1 MSAFDLITIHNS
13 ALALI
18 DHQPATSLDAFSMDK
33 TVLVNNT
40 VAVAKLARAYGIPTV
55 LTTITAATVGNIYPG
70 VQAQFP
76 DQAPID
82 RTDTNAWADQRF
94 REAMVGTG
102 RKKLVMAGLW
112 TEVCLA
118 YTVLS
123 ARADGY
129 EVYFVEDASA
139 GVSEAAHRMAIQ
151 RMILCGAQPV
161 NWVGLMSEWNRS
173 VAPQRAGAVMAVVG
187 EIALTHAQ
195 NIGQRYA
202 YGMQLAPEKLGA
214 RPQPVAE
221 TAFVH

>member
-1 MSAFDLITIHNS
+1 MTATAYSDVDLPEPPAGA
-13 ALALI
+13 ALA
-18 DHQPATSLDAFSMDK
+18 SSSF
-33 TVLVNNT
+33 VNI
-40 VAVAKLARAYGIPTV
+40 GE
-55 LTTITAATVGNIYPG
+55 
-70 VQAQFP
+70 
-76 DQAPID
+76 
-82 RTDTNAWADQRF
+82 RTNVTGSAWF
-94 REAMVGTG
+94 
-102 RKKLVMAGLW
+102 KKLVMAGLW

-139 GVSEAAHRMAIQ
+139 GVSEAAHRMAVQ

-173 VAPQRAGAVMAVVG
+173 VAPQRAGAVMAMVG

-214 RPQPVAE
+214 RPQPVLE
-221 TAFVH
+221 L